1 MLIRFR
7 ARNFRSLKEEQE
19 LSLVASSLKDSPEA
33 VTQVKGLDLGLVRV
47 AAIYGA
53 NASGKSNVIKALAYM
68 SSAVQNSQRQWAPEG
83 PIPREPF
90 LLDPQSKLDPSSF
103 EVDLLLD
110 GVRFHYGFT
119 LNDREILEEWLDA
132 YPAGTKP
139 IRKQMWFT
147 RKGKAFNFGNKL
159 GGDNRAIE
167 RLTRPNSLFVSAA
180 AQNNHEALLPIY
192 RWFSNGFG
200 YVPRDRKSARDVAA
214 QMCVEDAFRVGL
226 LLTLQAADL
235 GIVGLEVTEALRT
248 KRAHRDARPRPPE
261 VPEVLQ
267 EVGTF
272 LERVESQ
279 LNSVESELD
288 SVVLRLKERMG
299 KAFEVQNKMLLLAHR
314 GAAGGSLAFER
325 ESESEGT
332 VAFLGLLGPSF
343 QALRL
348 GRSLCVDELDAS
360 LHPLLALEIVRL
372 FNDPKLNPRGAQIV
386 FTTHDTNIL
395 DRASLRRDQIWF
407 TEKDAEGGTHLYPLT
422 DFKPRKNENLEH
434 GYLQGRYGAVPFI
447 SSPGFLAK
455 LHQDKAER

>member
-7 ARNFRSLKEEQE
+7 VRNFRSLKEEQE

-119 LNDREILEEWLDA
+119 LNDKEILDEWLNA
-132 YPAGTKP
+132 YPLSKRP
-139 IRKQMWFT
+139 IKRQMWFK
-147 RKGKAFNFGNKL
+147 RKGKAFTFGNKL
-159 GGDNRAIE
+159 VGDNRAIE
-167 RLTRPNSLFVSAA
+167 RLTRQNSLFVSAA
-180 AQNNHEALLPIY
+180 AQNGHKALLPLY
-192 RWFSNGFG
+192 MWFAETFRF
-200 YVPRDRKSARDVAA
+200 VPRERGAFADETI
-214 QMCVEDAFRVGL
+214 QMCKDKDVKSWVLRALR
-226 LLTLQAADL
+226 AADL
-235 GIVGLEVTEALRT
+235 GVVGLDIREKDLILQPPPRMSDKDKAL
-248 KRAHRDARPRPPE
+248 
-261 VPEVLQ
+261 
-267 EVGTF
+267 
-272 LERVESQ
+272 
-279 LNSVESELD
+279 
-288 SVVLRLKERMG
+288 LKEVDESFKEFYSTVKKFISLSDYPTR
-299 KAFEVQNKMLLLAHR
+299 KQFISLTHE
-314 GAAGGSLAFER
+314 GSSRSRVSFDQ

-332 VAFLGLLGPSF
+332 VAFFGLLGP
-343 QALRL
+343 ALSAIKS
-348 GRSLCVDELDAS
+348 GGVVSVDELDAS
-360 LHPLLALEIVRL
+360 LHPLLALEVVRL
-372 FNDPKLNPRGAQIV
+372 FNDAKLNPRRGQII

-422 DFKPRKNENLEH
+422 DFKPRKNENLER

-447 SSPGFLAK
+447 GSSDFLANSN
-455 LHQDKAER
+455 LDKAER

>member
-53 NASGKSNVIKALAYM
+53 NASGKSNVIKALDYM
-68 SSAVQNSQRQWAPEG
+68 SSAVQNSQRRWAPEG

-110 GVRFHYGFT
+110 GVRFHYGFK

-132 YPAGTKP
+132 YLAGTKP
-139 IRKQMWFT
+139 IRKQMWFK
-147 RKGKAFNFGNKL
+147 RSGKAFTFGNKL

-167 RLTRPNSLFVSAA
+167 RLTRTNSLFLSAA
-180 AQNNHEALLPIY
+180 AQNNHEAILPIY
-192 RWFSNGFG
+192 KWFVEHFV
-200 YVPRDRKSARDVAA
+200 YVPKQRELSGKETADMCQDETVKSSLLNIL
-214 QMCVEDAFRVGL
+214 RV
-226 LLTLQAADL
+226 ADL
-235 GIVGLEVTEALRT
+235 GVVGLAVREVDLFGHPREGEDAQGGTSDKELEEWLQDLVAILKKRDIALPDR
-248 KRAHRDARPRPPE
+248 RH
-261 VPEVLQ
+261 
-267 EVGTF
+267 
-272 LERVESQ
+272 
-279 LNSVESELD
+279 SVALIH
-288 SVVLRLKERMG
+288 K
-299 KAFEVQNKMLLLAHR
+299 
-314 GAAGGSLAFER
+314 GAAQEGVTLR
-325 ESESEGT
+325 EFNESEGT
-332 VAFLGLLGPSF
+332 LAFLGLLGPV
-343 QALRL
+343 LRATNL
-348 GRSLCVDELDAS
+348 GGTICVDELDAS
-360 LHPLLALEIVRL
+360 LHPLLALEVVRL
-372 FNDPKLNPRGAQIV
+372 FNDPKLNPRGAQII

-422 DFKPRKNENLEH
+422 DFKPRKNENLER

-447 SSPGFLAK
+447 SSPDFLANP
-455 LHQDKAER
+455 HQNKAER